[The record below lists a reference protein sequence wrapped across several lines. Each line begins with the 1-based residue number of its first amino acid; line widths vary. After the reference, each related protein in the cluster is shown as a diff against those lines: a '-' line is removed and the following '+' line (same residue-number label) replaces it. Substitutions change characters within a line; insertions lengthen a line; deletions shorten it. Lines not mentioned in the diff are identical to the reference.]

1 MSSADRM
8 TQIKPVYKRVILEL
22 SGEMFRGE
30 PPGGEP
36 IDFPFLGELS
46 RKLIQIRNMGVQLG
60 VVVGGGNIWRG
71 AEHGELDRVT
81 SDQIGML
88 ATLINALTLG
98 GMLRK
103 LGCSAFVF
111 SAISINRVAES
122 PSHLELMKRMERGE
136 IVIFAGGTGNPFF
149 TTDTGAV
156 LRALEVEADAVLK
169 GTKVDGLYSDDP
181 FENPN
186 AVRYSELTCDD
197 ALNLKAGVM
206 DLTAFALC
214 RGKELEIVIFKLLP
228 LDNMIEVILG
238 HPIGTRI
245 RGK

>member
-8 TQIKPVYKRVILEL
+8 TQIKPIYKRVILEL
-22 SGEMFRGE
+22 SGEMLRGE
-30 PPGGEP
+30 APGEGP
-36 IDFPFLGELS
+36 IDFPFLEELS
-46 RKLIQIRNMGVQLG
+46 RKLIQIRDMGVQLG

-71 AEHGELDRVT
+71 AEHGELDRAT

-88 ATLINALTLG
+88 ATLINALTLSG
-98 GMLRK
+98 VIRK
-103 LGCSAFVF
+103 QGRSAFLF
-111 SAISINRVAES
+111 SAINVNRVATN
-122 PSHLELMKRMERGE
+122 PSHLELMERMERGE
-136 IVIFAGGTGNPFF
+136 IVVFACGTGNPFF

-181 FENPN
+181 FKNPD
-186 AVRYSELTCDD
+186 AVRYSELSCDD
-197 ALNLKAGVM
+197 ALKLKAEVM

-228 LDNMIEVILG
+228 LDNMIKVILG